1 MTKIISTSEYN
12 NDSVKTTWG
21 CNLDIIV
28 YIDLYFVINFC
39 MDLVILVIVSKMT
52 QTRTT
57 LLRYSFA
64 SLFGAII
71 SCLLLM
77 NQNFSVL
84 IQIIV
89 SYGIGAIGVVLLAF
103 RFESIKKVA
112 VLLMYMYGV
121 TIVIGGLLCC
131 ILLNSS
137 FGSYVNELLGMN
149 GRKSVSILM
158 LLLSVGLILLCLPYL
173 IRYLNS
179 FRKRENNIYE
189 VSIVLEKKRVKA
201 KALLD
206 TGNHLREP
214 LTNRPVIIVE
224 KTLLKQ
230 IMTRELLEYTT
241 RIKVIPYRSIG
252 KEHGT
257 MYGLVL
263 DGLEVTVDNVVHKHE
278 DVVACVY
285 EGTLSSKKDY
295 QLILHEELM

>member
-1 MTKIISTSEYN
+1 M
-12 NDSVKTTWG
+12 
-21 CNLDIIV
+21 
-28 YIDLYFVINFC
+28 
-39 MDLVILVIVSKMT
+39 
-52 QTRTT
+52 
-57 LLRYSFA
+57 
-64 SLFGAII
+64 
-71 SCLLLM
+71 
-77 NQNFSVL
+77 
-84 IQIIV
+84 
-89 SYGIGAIGVVLLAF
+89 
-103 RFESIKKVA
+103 
-112 VLLMYMYGV
+112 
-121 TIVIGGLLCC
+121 
-131 ILLNSS
+131 
-137 FGSYVNELLGMN
+137 
-149 GRKSVSILM
+149 
-158 LLLSVGLILLCLPYL
+158 
-173 IRYLNS
+173 
-179 FRKRENNIYE
+179 
-189 VSIVLEKKRVKA
+189 KA